1 MRDQQYGRI
10 VNVSAFIAHGWT
22 GPVGTA
28 GARLVYAAAKSGIL
42 GLTAQLAK
50 DVGAFDITVNAVLP
64 WLTFGDQGS
73 RICSKFEALDTEM
86 RDRILSDAPLWR
98 AAEADEVA
106 AAIALLASEDA
117 SYISLQN
124 LPVDGAHR

>member
-10 VNVSAFIAHGWT
+10 VNVSASIAHGWA

-86 RDRILSDAPLWR
+86 RDRILSDAPLGR

>member
-1 MRDQQYGRI
+1 M
-10 VNVSAFIAHGWT
+10 NVSASIAHGWT
-22 GPVGTA
+22 GPVDTA

-42 GLTAQLAK
+42 GLAAQLAK

-73 RICSKFEALDTEM
+73 RICSKFEALDKKM
-86 RDRILSDAPLWR
+86 RDRILSEAPLGR

-117 SYISLQN
+117 SYISVKD

>member
-10 VNVSAFIAHGWT
+10 VNVSGSIAHGWT
-22 GPVGTA
+22 GPVG
-28 GARLVYAAAKSGIL
+28 
-42 GLTAQLAK
+42 
-50 DVGAFDITVNAVLP
+50 AFDITVNSVLP
-64 WLTFGDQGS
+64 GLTVGDQGS

-86 RDRILSDAPLWR
+86 RDRILSDAPLGR

-117 SYISLQN
+117 SYI
-124 LPVDGAHR
+124 

>member
-10 VNVSAFIAHGWT
+10 VNVSASIAHGWT

-50 DVGAFDITVNAVLP
+50 DVGAFDITVNVVLP

-73 RICSKFEALDTEM
+73 RICSKCEALDTEM
-86 RDRILSDAPLWR
+86 RDRILSDAPLGR

-117 SYISLQN
+117 SYNSVQD
-124 LPVDGAHR
+124 LPADGAYR